1 MKVRWA
7 LGLGVL
13 LGLLGCVKPEWGED
27 HLGRQVDA
35 SALQGRW
42 LVVNYWAEWCAP
54 CRREV
59 PELNRVQQEWAA
71 QDVRVLGVNFDGLQ
85 GDALATAVQALGMEY
100 PSLRQDPS
108 ARWKEPRAQGLPLT
122 LVIDP
127 QGQVRLRLAGEQT
140 AHGLGA
146 QLRALR
152 P

>member
-1 MKVRWA
+1 MKARWA

-13 LGLLGCVKPEWGED
+13 LGLLGCAKPEWGED
-27 HLGRQVDA
+27 HLGRRVES

-54 CRREV
+54 CRREI

-85 GDALATAVQALGMEY
+85 GDALTAAVQALGMEY